1 MANGQEQD
9 RFESESGVKGG
20 LATVGVAALMVG
32 CCAAAPLL
40 LILAGSLTIG
50 ALAGV
55 AAGVLALVA
64 LAGAVVF
71 LRRRRACETP
81 PSMTRSRVEG
91 VR

>member
-1 MANGQEQD
+1 MAHEQEQD
-9 RFESESGVKGG
+9 RSESGVKGG
-20 LATVGVAALMVG
+20 LAAVGIAALMVS

-40 LILAGSLTIG
+40 VVLAGSLTIG

-81 PSMTRSRVEG
+81 PSMTQSRVEG

>member
-1 MANGQEQD
+1 MTNTHGRVD
-9 RFESESGVKGG
+9 RDGSGAKGG
-20 LATVGVAALMVG
+20 IALLGVGALMVA

-40 LILAGSLTIG
+40 VVLAGSLTIG

-81 PSMTRSRVEG
+81 PSMTQSRVEG

>member
-1 MANGQEQD
+1 MAHTEERD
-9 RFESESGVKGG
+9 RHESGARGG
-20 LATVGVAALMVG
+20 IALIGVAALMVG

-40 LILAGSLTIG
+40 LVLAGGLAIG

-71 LRRRRACETP
+71 LRRRRACEIP